1 MLKDSG
7 YAKPNVILKYFS
19 RKPERSE
26 RYFETVVEEWTTLAV
41 LIFELQ
47 YSCPLDKIHVEHL
60 AQRAVLSKSNP
71 HTDLGLRTA
80 Y

>member
-41 LIFELQ
+41 LIFELK
-47 YSCPLDKIHVEHL
+47 YSCPLDKYTWSTLPRE
-60 AQRAVLSKSNP
+60 QFSPRAILTQTWV
-71 HTDLGLRTA
+71 
-80 Y
+80 